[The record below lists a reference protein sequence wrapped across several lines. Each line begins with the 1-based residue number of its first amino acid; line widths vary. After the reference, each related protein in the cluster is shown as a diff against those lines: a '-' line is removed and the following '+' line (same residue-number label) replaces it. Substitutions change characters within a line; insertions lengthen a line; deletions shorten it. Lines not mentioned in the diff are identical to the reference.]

1 MAFLFKWLRVERAE
15 RVTLHPTRTLDVAV
29 TYEATFARCVDGIER
44 VLGGVVRERD
54 AARGTLEATFGLT
67 FSERLTCAL
76 ERVDAGRTRVRIDSR
91 RGAVG
96 EPRTQSDYVDRLAD
110 WLVSE

>member
-1 MAFLFKWLRVERAE
+1 MSFFFKWLRVERTE
-15 RVTLHPTRTLDVAV
+15 RVALHPTRTLDVTAP
-29 TYEATFARCVDGIER
+29 YEATFARCIDGIER

-54 AARGTLEATFGLT
+54 AEGGTLEATFGLM
-67 FSERLTCAL
+67 FSERLTCGL

-96 EPRTQSDYVDRLAD
+96 EPRRQSDYVDRLAD
-110 WLVSE
+110 WLASE